1 MTSALYRELQVGIPL
16 RGSRCGKRQKPTI
29 AWSILVAIV
38 LNSSALSADFLGQ
51 LKWVARARP
60 VYRPTAALR
69 GLPFGAERLGEG
81 VVIALAPA
89 CV

>member
-51 LKWVARARP
+51 LKWVARARARIQTDRGP
-60 VYRPTAALR
+60 Q